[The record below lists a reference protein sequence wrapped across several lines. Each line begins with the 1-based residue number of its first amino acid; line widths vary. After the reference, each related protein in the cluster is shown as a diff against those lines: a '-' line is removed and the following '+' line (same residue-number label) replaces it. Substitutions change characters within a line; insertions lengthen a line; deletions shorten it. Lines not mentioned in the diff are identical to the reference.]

1 MRHKF
6 VTIKA
11 LMAVIACVF
20 AIGWSLSPLTSA
32 LADDIKA
39 DDIKVDYS
47 VYGFAIHE
55 LALMGDLF
63 GTEKI
68 VVEVANTPSQ
78 RAQGLMKRESLAP
91 FDGMLFVWPDRA
103 LRHFWMKDTPLSLDI
118 LFFDETGTLFHH
130 EDRTTPYSER
140 LIPSLMPAKYVLEL
154 PAGTRAKWQ
163 FEIGDRITPLF

>member
-39 DDIKVDYS
+39 DYS

-63 GTEKI
+63 GTKKI

-78 RAQGLMKRESLAP
+78 RAQGLMKL
-91 FDGMLFVWPDRA
+91 VV
-103 LRHFWMKDTPLSLDI
+103 TPN
-118 LFFDETGTLFHH
+118 H
-130 EDRTTPYSER
+130 
-140 LIPSLMPAKYVLEL
+140 
-154 PAGTRAKWQ
+154 
-163 FEIGDRITPLF
+163 